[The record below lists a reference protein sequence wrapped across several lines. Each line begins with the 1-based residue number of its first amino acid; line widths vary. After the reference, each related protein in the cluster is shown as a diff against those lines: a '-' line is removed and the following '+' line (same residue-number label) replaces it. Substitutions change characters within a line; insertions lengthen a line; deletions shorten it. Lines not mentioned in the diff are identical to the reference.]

1 MYKIKYRL
9 IINKT
14 ISYKYNNINSW
25 SICDYDTPFVFLE
38 KSFAMKLPFFPLQ
51 SVFFP
56 GEKVPLHIF
65 EERYKQL
72 INDCRRE
79 AITFGIP
86 VYINENIAYGT
97 EVQLMEVV
105 NTYESGAMDVVC
117 VARQIFKVISFDNT
131 MNDRLYSGGEVEFI
145 DIINDGEVSA
155 KREVLNKLKELY
167 QLMEVPFAPIEIEMF
182 NSYTLAHKMGLSFEQ
197 EYELLQLASEKE
209 RLQFIMNHLLV
220 TIQVLNEVNRTKL
233 LIELNGHFKNFD
245 PLDFKAF
252 KI

>member
-1 MYKIKYRL
+1 
-9 IINKT
+9 
-14 ISYKYNNINSW
+14 
-25 SICDYDTPFVFLE
+25 
-38 KSFAMKLPFFPLQ
+38 MKLPFFPLQ

-79 AITFGIP
+79 AVTFGIP
-86 VYINENIAYGT
+86 VYINDTIAYGT

-105 NTYESGAMDVVC
+105 NTYETGAMDVVC
-117 VARQIFKVISFDNT
+117 VARQIFRVISFDNT
-131 MNDRLYSGGEVEFI
+131 MDNRLYSGGEVEFI
-145 DIINDGEVSA
+145 DNIKDSDLSSKQEVYS
-155 KREVLNKLKELY
+155 KLEELY
-167 QLMEVPFAPIEIEMF
+167 ELMEVPFAPVELEMF

-197 EYELLQLASEKE
+197 EYELLQLASEKQ

-220 TIQVLNEVNRTKL
+220 TIQVLSEVNRTKL